1 MWPTTLQ
8 RSVLAACITCCAGSF
23 AAGSEVVAIGQDVY
37 VVTSQAKN
45 GWSTP
50 GAQKT
55 KAYEKAHGF
64 CAARGKELQVITS
77 NVSSREPVSAELQF
91 HCVPGK

>member
-1 MWPTTLQ
+1 MRPTTLH
-8 RSVLAACITCCAGSF
+8 RAALVGCILGCTGSWG
-23 AAGSEVVAIGQDVY
+23 AVSEVISNGKDVY
-37 VVTSQAKN
+37 LVVSQAKN

-64 CAARGKELQVITS
+64 CAARGQVLQVIS
-77 NVSSREPVSAELQF
+77 SSVSSREPVSAELQF
-91 HCVPGK
+91 LCVPGK